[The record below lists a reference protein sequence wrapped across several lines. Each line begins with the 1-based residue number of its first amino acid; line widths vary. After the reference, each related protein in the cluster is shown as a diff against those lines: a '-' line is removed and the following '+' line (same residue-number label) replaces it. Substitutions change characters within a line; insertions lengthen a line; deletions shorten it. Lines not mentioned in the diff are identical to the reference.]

1 MPLRPGVSLEAEQLR
16 GEGRLPGLVGVR
28 VQGVAENRFEATLKI
43 RPDLLAPNGYLHAA
57 TVIALADT
65 VCGYGC
71 RAHLPDGATGFT
83 TIELKANFLGTA
95 RDGTLACV
103 ATPAHLG
110 STTQVWDATVS
121 RQADGK
127 TIALFRCTQMILY
140 PKR

>member
-16 GEGRLPGLVGVR
+16 GEGRLPGLSASGCKAWR
-28 VQGVAENRFEATLKI
+28 RIASRRPSRFVPIFL
-43 RPDLLAPNGYLHAA
+43 RPTAICMRPRSSRSLTRPAA
-57 TVIALADT
+57 TDV
-65 VCGYGC
+65 
-71 RAHLPDGATGFT
+71 AHLPDGATGFT
-83 TIELKANFLGTA
+83 TIELTANFLGTA

-127 TIALFRCTQMILY
+127 TIAPFRCTQMILY